1 MKTLIKICGIKDL
14 AEAGMAIKNGA
25 DILGFNLVKTSKR
38 YIEPKV
44 AKNIIKKIDRRKV
57 EIAGVFQNEEK
68 EKDIEITDFL
78 KLDLVQLHGEEE
90 PEIYRRLKTKIIKV
104 FPVERDFDVD
114 KLLLEMKQSK
124 ADFYLLDRRNQGS
137 GERIDV
143 EKARRVA
150 EKFSLFLAGGLNPE
164 NVKKV
169 VEKVKPYAVDV
180 ASGVE
185 SDGRKNMVKIQKFI
199 RMVRSIS

>member
-114 KLLLEMKQSK
+114 KL
-124 ADFYLLDRRNQGS
+124 
-137 GERIDV
+137 
-143 EKARRVA
+143 
-150 EKFSLFLAGGLNPE
+150 
-164 NVKKV
+164 
-169 VEKVKPYAVDV
+169 
-180 ASGVE
+180 
-185 SDGRKNMVKIQKFI
+185 
-199 RMVRSIS
+199 